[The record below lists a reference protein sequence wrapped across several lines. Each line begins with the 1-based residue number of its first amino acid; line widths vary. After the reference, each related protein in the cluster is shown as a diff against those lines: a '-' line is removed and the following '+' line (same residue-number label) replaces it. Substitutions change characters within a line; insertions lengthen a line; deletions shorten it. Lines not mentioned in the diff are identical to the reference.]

1 MIQADLAELI
11 DDDDGAGERFVLQ
24 QAVEQRG
31 LAGAEEASQ
40 HSEGNGLSGL
50 AQVGSVA
57 GAHFFLASVLGSS
70 LGSGLASDLVAVFA
84 AVVGADFDASAF
96 GAAGFGA
103 AGFGAACVAA
113 DCVLVVVACATGG
126 VRTIFGFGRGVGTPS
141 SDREASSGP
150 PAGVTLAI
158 ALFGLPPFGSA
169 FGSPGF
175 LAGPVCTTTG
185 SPRRAS
191 CCSRACLFLGSGARS
206 ADRNTE

>member
-1 MIQADLAELI
+1 MVEPDLAELV

-31 LAGAEEASQ
+31 LAGAEEAGQ
-40 HSEGNGLSGL
+40 HGEGNGLGGL

-57 GAHFFLASVLGSS
+57 GAPFFWASVLGSS

-84 AVVGADFDASAF
+84 AVLGADLDASA
-96 GAAGFGA
+96 FGA

-113 DCVLVVVACATGG
+113 DCVAAGG

-150 PAGVTLAI
+150 LPAGVT
-158 ALFGLPPFGSA
+158 
-169 FGSPGF
+169 
-175 LAGPVCTTTG
+175 
-185 SPRRAS
+185 
-191 CCSRACLFLGSGARS
+191 
-206 ADRNTE
+206 

>member
-1 MIQADLAELI
+1 MIQPDLAELV

-31 LAGAEEASQ
+31 LAGAEEAGQ
-40 HSEGNGLSGL
+40 HSEGNGLGGL

-84 AVVGADFDASAF
+84 AVLGADLDASAF
-96 GAAGFGA
+96 GAAA
-103 AGFGAACVAA
+103 RGAACVAA
-113 DCVLVVVACATGG
+113 DCVVVACAAGG

-150 PAGVTLAI
+150 LPAGVTLAI